1 MNTNMKFSVTGQ
13 RIELTEPVMLVAG
26 TMNIYTASFAF
37 DAAWEGYTKTAV
49 FRGGDVE
56 RERLL
61 TDDVCTVPWEVLV
74 AGKYLRVGVY
84 GTKDD
89 IRLPTIWAERTQY
102 INSGASP
109 TEEAAEPSP
118 TLVEQLLTKVGNLDA
133 LKTEDK
139 SSVVAAINE
148 VWASGGGGSGASV
161 TDAAIN
167 EDGHLIITLSTGK
180 QIDAGY
186 AVGPAGADGQDGANG
201 KSAYQYAKDGGYTG
215 TEADFAAKME
225 IPAVDTT
232 LTESGK
238 AADAAAVGA
247 RLSSLSEEKV
257 SLPKDDTGA
266 TQNGTD
272 GQILQTNG
280 DGTTQWVDKPTGG
293 SSEENPTVATVEP
306 AVEDIP
312 KVFFGGGVQQTKDE
326 VTVPFRYISKTLDFS
341 CYAKIKAQGDS
352 SMLYPKKNQT
362 IKLYKDA
369 ACTEKQKVDFRG
381 WGKQSKFV
389 LKANWI
395 DLSHARNLVSAR
407 IWGDVVKS
415 RAEYTALSELL
426 RTSPN
431 QGAVDGFPIKLYAN
445 GVYQGR
451 YTLNIPKDAWMA
463 NMYNELDEHCILCS
477 ENYKSSCFREAAV
490 INGDDWSDEV
500 HDTVPDSIKTRWN
513 EVISFVMNSTDE
525 EFKNNLKNYLYVDS
539 LIDYYIFG
547 LVACD
552 LDGYGKN
559 QVYFT
564 YDGVR
569 WFASL
574 YDKDSTWG
582 LYWNGGR
589 FVPYNYSRD
598 EYEDFVNGQGNLLY
612 IRLAALF
619 SDEIKARY
627 NELKSGAM
635 SIPNII
641 NHFER
646 FMDVCPLDLVKED
659 YASTTGDGAFTAIP
673 SQSTNNIQQIRDYLV
688 NRYQYVDTL
697 LNPVL
702 CTGITLSASELT
714 FTAVGK
720 QTITATLIPAD
731 TTEVLTWESSN
742 ESVATVSDGEITVV
756 GDGEAVITARCGT
769 QSATCNVSASGTSGG
784 AMYPLADGRKTFTEG
799 ITLEITNGNH
809 VKVSATKWVQGVYLN
824 LSNINANTD
833 SAASEDNIAF
843 YETWFALPAGTAVFA
858 KKNTTFTNA
867 TSFNANC
874 TFTKE
879 DGSKFAL
886 YNAQKFNLDASK
898 DHTIA
903 APVNIGSLNLYI
915 QGIDANDTVEF
926 DVELLVNGAQYI

>member
-1 MNTNMKFSVTGQ
+1 MTSIKLIVKGANARAVVDGPLTSGAVGIPVTITYDSAWDG
-13 RIELTEPVMLVAG
+13 LTKALICRSEAG
-26 TMNIYTASFAF
+26 ARTIL
-37 DAAWEGYTKTAV
+37 
-49 FRGGDVE
+49 DVE
-56 RERLL
+56 D
-61 TDDVCTVPWEVLV
+61 TATVAHEVMKPDRILYIGVEGRNADGTLV
-74 AGKYLRVGVY
+74 IPTVWARCGHIQPGATSDADPSL
-84 GTKDD
+84 DP
-89 IRLPTIWAERTQY
+89 RLPIWQQ
-102 INSGASP
+102 
-109 TEEAAEPSP
+109 
-118 TLVEQLLTKVGNLDA
+118 LQEQIGDLDD
-133 LKTEDK
+133 LDTEDK
-139 SSVVAAINE
+139 SNLVAAINE
-148 VWASGGGGSGASV
+148 VAKSGGG
-161 TDAAIN
+161 
-167 EDGHLIITLSTGK
+167 
-180 QIDAGY
+180 
-186 AVGPAGADGQDGANG
+186 
-201 KSAYQYAKDGGYTG
+201 
-215 TEADFAAKME
+215 
-225 IPAVDTT
+225 
-232 LTESGK
+232 
-238 AADAAAVGA
+238 
-247 RLSSLSEEKV
+247 SSDS
-257 SLPKDDTGA
+257 S
-266 TQNGTD
+266 QNVNHT
-272 GQILQTNG
+272 
-280 DGTTQWVDKPTGG
+280 
-293 SSEENPTVATVEP
+293 EP

-312 KVFFGGGVQQTKDE
+312 KVFFDGEVQQTKDE
-326 VTVPFRYISKTLDFS
+326 VVIPFHYISKTLVFS

-369 ACTEKQKVDFRG
+369 ACAEKMKVNFRG
-381 WGKQSKFV
+381 WGNQSKFV

-451 YTLNIPKDAWMA
+451 YTWNIPKDAWMA
-463 NMYNELDEHCILCS
+463 NMDDELDSHCILCS

-500 HDTVPDSIKTRWN
+500 HDTVPESIKTRWN
-513 EVISFVMNSTDE
+513 EVISFVRNSTDE
-525 EFKNNLKNYLYVDS
+525 DFKNNLKNYLYVDS

-564 YDGVR
+564 YDGNR

-589 FVPYNYSRD
+589 FVPYDYSRS

-619 SDEIKARY
+619 GDEIKARY
-627 NELKSGAM
+627 NELKVGAL

-646 FMDVCPLDLVKED
+646 FTDICPLALVKED
-659 YASTTGDGAFTAIP
+659 YASTTGEGAFTAIP
-673 SQSTNNIQQIRDYLV
+673 SQNTNTIQQIRAYVV
-688 NRYQYVDTL
+688 NRYQYLDTL
-697 LNPVL
+697 ITPIL
-702 CTGITLSASELT
+702 CTGITLSATELT

-720 QTITATLIPAD
+720 QTITATVDPEN
-731 TTEVLTWESSN
+731 TTEAVTWESDN
-742 ESVATVSDGEITVV
+742 EDVAIVSDGEVTAV
-756 GDGEAVITARCGT
+756 GDGTAIITARCGT
-769 QSATCNVSASGTSGG
+769 QSASCKVTASGTAGG
-784 AMYPLADGRKTFTEG
+784 VMYPLVDGSKTFTEG

-809 VKVSATKWVQGVYLN
+809 VKVSATKWLQNVNLN

-833 SAASEDNIAF
+833 FAVSMDNVAF
-843 YETWFALPAGTAVFA
+843 DETWFALPAGTAVFA
-858 KKNTTFTNA
+858 KKNTTYTNA

-879 DGSKFAL
+879 DGTTFVI
-886 YNAQKFNLDASK
+886 YGAQEFNLDASK
-898 DHTIA
+898 EHA
-903 APVNIGSLNLYI
+903 FKAPVNIGSLNLYI
-915 QGIDANDTVEF
+915 QGIDAKDTVEF
-926 DVELLVNGAQYI
+926 DVELLVNGVQYI